1 MPPPRPG
8 DWCECR
14 SFHHRDG
21 ASGQTQQGSSCC
33 PYSIYSLGLK
43 FRNRLVKFLAVSGCL
58 LLCASEFCM
67 ANFSS
72 GLSFKSFEVNPSE
85 RTSLVIPS
93 TPERPL
99 SFRDSLEV
107 SFLLQVNLDLG
118 RFGYIFRTILNN
130 SESVDVLL
138 YTPYRGTTSV
148 CATGDHENLIRIPI
162 SGDCWQKLRLVLKNS
177 GGTTVAFLNDQEVAT
192 IKYTN
197 SPVSAILCF
206 GKNNIGSFVTHD
218 VAPMTIKD
226 LKIVRD
232 GGRPD
237 FFKLDDLSSLS
248 KSTGIQAAVENPV
261 WRKDLNSHWNF
272 IWKAKLPSV
281 SYICPDSER
290 SVVYI
295 ISDKQVTAYD
305 LRRMRASQWN
315 TAKDIKI
322 QLIDNDFLIL
332 KDGTLAYHDIDSREL
347 IKFDPA
353 CHDWERDNPI
363 AKHSSHLHNNLIY
376 HRASGNFIEMFG
388 YGQHR
393 YSNNLFVWNPE
404 EGSSFSAEITELG
417 PRYMAAA
424 GISGDKIYV
433 FSGRGNTQG
442 VQELGTK
449 IYGDLV
455 EIDVND
461 FSARVIWSE
470 NTNST
475 EVAAADLLFEHNKDS
490 FLTLCYNPDEYKTSL
505 QLRRYDKDGSYERL
519 GECLPYNF
527 LDIESEAR
535 LVFSEHTQCY
545 YAFITQKE
553 EDGSFSVCAYSIMSP
568 VLASAELG
576 RKSNGALP
584 WIWAAIGVL
593 LIAAVIAIRHRSH
606 KETSEDS
613 SDADEEV
620 IETQSEEP
628 VGPGIH
634 LLGTFRAI
642 SADGLD
648 ISANFSPMMKQILC
662 ILILNSDSKQGIS
675 NTQLKDTLWY
685 DKSDESYHNNKGVM
699 IKKIRGYLE
708 QVDLGLAIVSNKGYW
723 SIEDKNGKCDYLTA
737 METLLSPSV
746 QPKEIIKTASLGNL
760 LTDLHFEWLDT
771 YKSKYENLV
780 IGKLEAIPVK
790 PGDEESARRAINW
803 ADAMLAFD
811 SLNEDS
817 IRIKCRALITL
828 RRNATA
834 KRVFENFKEYYR
846 QSLGE
851 EFDDSFDDFLKKQV
865 H

>member
-1 MPPPRPG
+1 MKKFYLCNVALYEPITN
-8 DWCECR
+8 WMV
-14 SFHHRDG
+14 
-21 ASGQTQQGSSCC
+21 
-33 PYSIYSLGLK
+33 LLK
-43 FRNRLVKFLAVSGCL
+43 FMNRLVKFLAVSGCL

-67 ANFSS
+67 ADFSS
-72 GLSFKSFEVNPSE
+72 GLVFKSFEVNPSE
-85 RTSLVIPS
+85 RTSLVLPS
-93 TPERPL
+93 APERSL

-107 SFLLQVNLDLG
+107 SFLLQVNLNLG

-130 SESVDVLL
+130 SKSVDVLL
-138 YTPYRGTTSV
+138 YTPYNRPTSV
-148 CATGDHENLIRIPI
+148 CATGDHENLIQIPI
-162 SGDCWQKLRLVLKNS
+162 SEDCWQKIRLVLKNS
-177 GGTTVAFLNDQEVAT
+177 GGTTAAFLNDQEVAT

-322 QLIDNDFLIL
+322 HLIDNDFLIL

-475 EVAAADLLFEHNKDS
+475 EVAAADLLFEHNRDS

-568 VLASAELG
+568 VLASALG

-593 LIAAVIAIRHRSH
+593 LIAAIIAIRHRLH

-620 IETQSEEP
+620 IGTQSEEP

-675 NTQLKDTLWY
+675 NTQLKDALWY

-746 QPKEIIKTASLGNL
+746 QPKEIIKTASLGSL

-790 PGDEESARRAINW
+790 PVDEESARRAINW

-817 IRIKCRALITL
+817 VRIKCRALITL
-828 RRNATA
+828 RRNGTA

-851 EFDDSFDDFLKKQV
+851 EFDDSFNDFLKKQG